1 MSLLDA
7 SLATSQELAR
17 RPLMERVLGP
27 GGIDESRRPL
37 VQEGSHPYRHTDRG
51 TPPSYSCPPGVT
63 SDGEIH
69 AVGRSCRAWLHC
81 TGGQQCPVTETASS
95 LSACEGG

>member
-1 MSLLDA
+1 MSLLDV

-51 TPPSYSCPPGVT
+51 TPPSYSWSPW
-63 SDGEIH
+63 SDKRWRDTRCGEELQGLAALH
-69 AVGRSCRAWLHC
+69 RRSAVSCD
-81 TGGQQCPVTETASS
+81 
-95 LSACEGG
+95 